1 MMLPWMT
8 CPVASFVQLSFQFW
22 TMNSTMQWSLDCLVI
37 RTIPRRYV
45 YLLTPSLMFGVNWLP
60 LGHQIHRDFLWVGF
74 RWFKHGVI
82 TEIPPAVGV
91 AWPTCLSEMRLKW
104 DDETLP
110 LPPLQ
115 GGNTI
120 RQLLKIAKKAIP
132 KEAWSRTPVVL
143 KATAGLRMLPEEKA
157 KALLKEVR
165 TALALPSVWHKHHSS
180 RHEAARETAEKP
192 LLTCVAKKRRWVCPS
207 GGHGCGSCG
216 LCGVTIFVTENIESM
231 LLFLSY
237 IRPKFCCRGSALLF

>member
-1 MMLPWMT
+1 MRWWDIT
-8 CPVASFVQLSFQFW
+8 SAS
-22 TMNSTMQWSLDCLVI
+22 I
-37 RTIPRRYV
+37 
-45 YLLTPSLMFGVNWLP
+45 
-60 LGHQIHRDFLWVGF
+60 
-74 RWFKHGVI
+74 
-82 TEIPPAVGV
+82 
-91 AWPTCLSEMRLKW
+91 
-104 DDETLP
+104 
-110 LPPLQ
+110 LQ

-157 KALLKEVR
+157 NSLLKEVR
-165 TALALPSVWHKHHSS
+165 SVLTLPSVWHEHHSS

-207 GGHGCGSCG
+207 GGHDCGSCG
-216 LCGVTIFVTENIESM
+216 LCGVTIFVIENIKSM

-237 IRPKFCCRGSALLF
+237 IRLKICHHRSDSSALPS